1 MEMNVISQL
10 LPILQAQSV
19 KLGQGKGGGSSPEF
33 AGLLAMLQGMPNLG
47 PEAAAVALQ
56 LGGLQEN
63 RTTLLPELFT
73 SLLPEAATAG
83 GLPNATPEENKVEGV
98 DMQIPGLLSIVPA
111 SQATTAETV
120 ADSGEDVVNTTSN
133 GKAIPTVAVAVGEGS
148 KAMPT
153 VAVAVGEGSE
163 AIPTVAAAVGEES
176 GKMPTNSGNPEA
188 KPLNGVAVT
197 EAEIPAPA
205 ASEPKGRQDIAQ
217 GNGKDARQ
225 IPELPLRA
233 AENARSGR
241 QEQKQILP
249 DRPQPPV
256 HAQPITPF
264 RAALQ
269 TPAVQFGKSQLGRA
283 DIVDQVLEKMV
294 LTTEPDGDSTLF
306 VRLRPAV
313 LGEVEIRLR
322 MENGQLTARIITEN
336 VHVKEALDAALGQV
350 RQRLE
355 AQQISVSEMTVSVGQ
370 EHSSRQGKSF
380 HPSWGQHGGKGNGYG
395 IVENE
400 DAVTRPVSIVTSLLD
415 MRA

>member
-1 MEMNVISQL
+1 MEMNVVSQL
-10 LPILQAQSV
+10 LPVLQAQAV
-19 KLGQGKGGGSSPEF
+19 KPGQGKGGGSSPGF

-56 LGGLQEN
+56 LGGLQEHGA
-63 RTTLLPELFT
+63 TLLPELFA

-83 GLPNATPEENKVEGV
+83 SLPNATPENNKVEGL
-98 DMQIPGLLSIVPA
+98 DIQIPGLLSIVPA
-111 SQATTAETV
+111 NQATTAETV
-120 ADSGEDVVNTTSN
+120 ADSGEAVVIAMSN
-133 GKAIPTVAVAVGEGS
+133 GEV
-148 KAMPT
+148 MPT
-153 VAVAVGEGSE
+153 VAVAVGEGS
-163 AIPTVAAAVGEES
+163 GE
-176 GKMPTNSGNPEA
+176 MPTSNGKAEA
-188 KPLNGVAVT
+188 KPVNGVAAT

-205 ASEPKGRQDIAQ
+205 ASEPKGRQDMTQ
-217 GNGKDARQ
+217 GNGKDTRQ
-225 IPELPLRA
+225 IPELPLKA
-233 AENARSGR
+233 AENARSER

-256 HAQPITPF
+256 HTQLITPF
-264 RAALQ
+264 RTALQ

-294 LTTEPDGDSTLF
+294 LTTEPDGESTLF

-322 MENGQLTARIITEN
+322 MENGQLTARIITESA
-336 VHVKEALDAALGQV
+336 HVKEALDAALGQV

-355 AQQISVSEMTVSVGQ
+355 AQHISVSEMTVSVGQ
-370 EHSSRQGKSF
+370 EESSRQGKSF
-380 HPSWGQHGGKGNGYG
+380 NPSWGQHGGKGNGYG